1 MVTNEIKNSPTFE
14 LVNNDVS
21 TFAADIQ
28 GKISADYRTS
38 ECKLP
43 VLYATAKMHKS
54 PKSFRFITSSRDT
67 ITSNVSKYVSK
78 CLKLLLNTARSSF
91 EYRIREIDNCVFV
104 IDNRNKVVNFMD
116 LSNINKVKHKSVS
129 TWDFSTLYTKIPHD
143 KLKEKLKKFVEKMFC
158 IKKDKNFICFSKTGK
173 STYFSINRSKAN
185 LSFSSCE
192 LIKWIDFI
200 VDNSY
205 ICYKGEVYRQAIG
218 IPMGTNSAPFMANL
232 FLHLYEYEYIEH
244 LISSGEIQAAQ
255 DLSNIYRYQDD
266 CISFN
271 DNGSFAM
278 HYNKIYPPEMVLD
291 CTNLST
297 SVCTFLDLRISVYR
311 GRFLYKSFDKR
322 KNFNFEVVKYPNL
335 DGNIPYAPSYGVFIS
350 QLVRFCDINQSAN
363 NFVSDVKDLT
373 ETFVRQGFDFVRL
386 RDRYFIFCSKYL
398 YRWAK
403 FGTDIAS
410 SKVVHKIFPYKIS

>member
-1 MVTNEIKNSPTFE
+1 
-14 LVNNDVS
+14 
-21 TFAADIQ
+21 
-28 GKISADYRTS
+28 
-38 ECKLP
+38 
-43 VLYATAKMHKS
+43 
-54 PKSFRFITSSRDT
+54 
-67 ITSNVSKYVSK
+67 
-78 CLKLLLNTARSSF
+78 
-91 EYRIREIDNCVFV
+91 
-104 IDNRNKVVNFMD
+104 
-116 LSNINKVKHKSVS
+116 
-129 TWDFSTLYTKIPHD
+129 
-143 KLKEKLKKFVEKMFC
+143 
-158 IKKDKNFICFSKTGK
+158 
-173 STYFSINRSKAN
+173 
-185 LSFSSCE
+185 
-192 LIKWIDFI
+192 
-200 VDNSY
+200 
-205 ICYKGEVYRQAIG
+205 
-218 IPMGTNSAPFMANL
+218 MANL

-278 HYNKIYPPEMVLD
+278 HYNKIYPPEMVLE

-297 SVCTFLDLRISVYR
+297 FVCTFLDLRISVYR

-335 DGNIPYAPSYGVFIS
+335 DGNIHYAPSYGVFIS